1 MTASEPEPKPARAIE
16 IIGVLGRL
24 ITAGVFIFAGV
35 QKLLDPGAFAQDIAN
50 YQAFPYWTWN
60 LAAAIVPVTEILAG
74 LAVLTGF
81 KRRAGAIVLGSL
93 TVAFLG
99 LILSIIARGINLD
112 CGCFGEAVAASEIGW
127 PLVARDLALLL
138 AIVAAYLPPER
149 GSKPRLT
156 RARSGSGSDEPQP
169 R

>member
-1 MTASEPEPKPARAIE
+1 MSTPTNRDKPVPQWLTLASL
-16 IIGVLGRL
+16 LGRL
-24 ITAGVFIFAGV
+24 VAGAVFIFAGA
-35 QKLLDPGAFAQDIAN
+35 QKLLDPAAFAEDIAN

-60 LAAAIVPVTEILAG
+60 LAAAIVPITEILAG

-99 LILSIIARGINLD
+99 LILSVIVRGISLD
-112 CGCFGEAVAASEIGW
+112 CGCFGESAEASAVGW
-127 PLVARDLALLL
+127 PLFIRDLGLLV

-149 GSKPRLT
+149 
-156 RARSGSGSDEPQP
+156 
-169 R
+169 